1 MKTFAEVADYG
12 VSPERLHRIMVYP
25 DTLPGLTKSTRS
37 WQPDELPPRVG
48 TLVRIRS
55 TFLGMK
61 VPFEVVTRFSELDP
75 PRHMV
80 TELVRPT
87 SVTMRWA
94 LDLEQVPGG
103 ARATNTFEISWRWW
117 AAPLG
122 RVFAA
127 IVRREVRV
135 GMRKLLAQLGPPR

>member
-1 MKTFAEVADYG
+1 
-12 VSPERLHRIMVYP
+12 MVYP
-25 DTLPGLTKSTRS
+25 DTLPDLDPFTGS
-37 WQPDELPPRVG
+37 WEPDELPPRVG

-55 TFLGMK
+55 KFLGMQ
-61 VPFEVVTRFSELDP
+61 VPFEFVTRFTELDP

-87 SVTMRWA
+87 PVTMRWA
-94 LDLEQVPGG
+94 LDLEEVPGG
-103 ARATNTFEISWRWW
+103 TRATNTFEISWRWW

-127 IVRREVRV
+127 LVHRGLRM